1 MLKELKISD
10 IKVGTR
16 HRKDMGDLMDLA
28 DSICQ
33 EGLLQPIGVM
43 ALRTTPSGRTY
54 RDGRIADTADERGG
68 TTPFNLLPV
77 PAGATAAT
85 SNGHPASLP
94 YDVAAW
100 WVKYLLPKGGVLLDC
115 FAGSGT
121 MLAAGLD
128 FGASKVIG
136 IEQRKKY
143 IKIAEGR
150 IVEG

>member
-1 MLKELKISD
+1 MPSD
-10 IKVGTR
+10 TLFAETKSDR
-16 HRKDMGDLMDLA
+16 
-28 DSICQ
+28 
-33 EGLLQPIGVM
+33 
-43 ALRTTPSGRTY
+43 ALRSTPSGRTY
-54 RDGRIADTADERGG
+54 RDGRIADTAEERGG

-100 WVKYLLPKGGVLLDC
+100 WCKYLLPEGGVLLDC

-128 FGASKVIG
+128 FGASRVIG
-136 IEQRKKY
+136 VERQKRY
-143 IKIAEGR
+143 IQIAQKKIADG
-150 IVEG
+150 

>member
-1 MLKELKISD
+1 
-10 IKVGTR
+10 
-16 HRKDMGDLMDLA
+16 
-28 DSICQ
+28 
-33 EGLLQPIGVM
+33 M

-54 RDGRIADTADERGG
+54 RDGRIADTAEERGG

-77 PAGATAAT
+77 PAGATSAT

-100 WVKYLLPKGGVLLDC
+100 WAKYLLPQDGVLLDC
-115 FAGSGT
+115 FAGSGI

-136 IEQRKKY
+136 IERQKRY
-143 IKIAEGR
+143 VKIAEKR
-150 IVEG
+150 IAEG